1 MEQKLKMTTS
11 RAVVLAIL
19 VLIILGVSIF
29 SVCGFFSTD
38 PTFVFDVVGA
48 TILLPVLQL
57 VIINIAVVYI
67 IVTVYNSTVKA
78 LGFNNTEFTYK
89 EKTYSY
95 RQIEK
100 IKIRSGRLG
109 SVSYEIRIDDKK
121 LYVFDNEYEGAK
133 EFLYYLNAYNVP
145 GTPRG

>member
-29 SVCGFFSTD
+29 SVCSFFSTD

-48 TILLPVLQL
+48 TTLLPVLQL
-57 VIINIAVVYI
+57 VIINIAGVYI
-67 IVTVYNSTVKA
+67 IVTAYNSTVKA
-78 LGFNNTEFTYK
+78 LSFNDTEFTYK

-133 EFLYYLNAYNVP
+133 EFLYYLNYYNVP

>member
-38 PTFVFDVVGA
+38 TTFAFDVVGA

-78 LGFNNTEFTYK
+78 LSFNDTEFTYK
-89 EKTYSY
+89 GKTYSY

-133 EFLYYLNAYNVP
+133 EFLYYLNYYNVP